1 MFAMVQ
7 HHKYSITE
15 VESLYPFERD
25 LYFEMLINFLQEQ
38 DSANQNNT

>member
-15 VESLYPFERD
+15 LEEMVPFERD
-25 LYFEMLINFLQEQ
+25 FYFQLLMNFLNKLE
-38 DSANQNNT
+38 DSQRNG